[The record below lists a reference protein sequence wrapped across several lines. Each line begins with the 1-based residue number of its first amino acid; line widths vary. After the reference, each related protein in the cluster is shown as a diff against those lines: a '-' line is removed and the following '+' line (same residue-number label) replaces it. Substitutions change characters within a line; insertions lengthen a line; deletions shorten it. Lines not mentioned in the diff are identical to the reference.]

1 MGANRGGG
9 EVISD
14 FYFPLKLLPVT
25 TNGFKLGW
33 LTPTI
38 AVRDGEMSDG
48 LPFVYSSRE
57 DWFVDLEELRRPIS
71 LRDHWPAPDALIRT
85 NVLAI
90 QRNELCMAV

>member
-9 EVISD
+9 EVNSN

-25 TNGFKLGW
+25 TNGFNLGW

-48 LPFVYSSRE
+48 LPFGYSSRG
-57 DWFVDLEELRRPIS
+57 DWFVD
-71 LRDHWPAPDALIRT
+71 PDEVNASNFT
-85 NVLAI
+85 P
-90 QRNELCMAV
+90 